1 MLSQVPVTRAEEY
14 AATGSTTSH
23 NHPQRHEN
31 RTAHAPKRW
40 QHIGQLTDMSIN
52 PRADVLRLA
61 AFLLAERTARTSEA
75 LAIACSPALSF
86 QALLNSASN
95 LAALRD
101 ERVRL
106 VPGCRRSVAPHGYHS
121 AGLFHESSHRGMAER
136 LASRQMPT
144 RRSPGV
150 CPTGRRRGCRKR
162 NLGIRTLA
170 LLLSQHSRSSTTSYS
185 QLCLRGNDNMK

>member
-61 AFLLAERTARTSEA
+61 AFLLAEE
-75 LAIACSPALSF
+75 PP
-86 QALLNSASN
+86 
-95 LAALRD
+95 
-101 ERVRL
+101 ERPKLDVGWDYR
-106 VPGCRRSVAPHGYHS
+106 
-121 AGLFHESSHRGMAER
+121 MN
-136 LASRQMPT
+136 
-144 RRSPGV
+144 V
-150 CPTGRRRGCRKR
+150 C
-162 NLGIRTLA
+162 
-170 LLLSQHSRSSTTSYS
+170 
-185 QLCLRGNDNMK
+185 